1 MSIKNIILIV
11 AVIIII
17 STIVGVGFFYLKASN
32 KILGPGLPPL
42 PPLPPTHTEAQIAL
56 IKNDPEV
63 KAQQNIYNSQFP
75 DVLRGTI
82 NIVSDVKTTLTTQD
96 KKVYLISPARAMSF
110 YGDSGIKN
118 NDFVEIRGKLLPNG
132 QLTLGL
138 ITKAK

>member
-1 MSIKNIILIV
+1 MSIKNIVLIV
-11 AVIIII
+11 IAIVVLSIIV
-17 STIVGVGFFYLKASN
+17 VGGVFYLDSSK
-32 KILGPGLPPL
+32 KTLGPSIPSLPPL
-42 PPLPPTHTEAQIAL
+42 PPIHTESQIEL

-75 DVLRGTI
+75 DVLQGTI
-82 NIVSDVKTTLTTQD
+82 NIVSDIKTTLTTQD
-96 KKVYLISPARAMSF
+96 KKVYLISPTRAVSF

-118 NDFVEIRGKLLPNG
+118 NDFVEIRGKLLPDG